1 MARFYLIFSLA
12 AAAGLASA
20 TDIWGYGEHTT
31 GGAAAPKSSIYTV
44 TDFNELRT
52 ALDNNGAPHDPKI
65 IYISTPPSFPPIP
78 HITKPLANKAT
89 KQTASSTVTT
99 SPMAP

>member
-1 MARFYLIFSLA
+1 MARFYLILSLA
-12 AAAGLASA
+12 AATGLASA

-31 GGAAAPKSSIYTV
+31 GGADAPKSSIYTV

-65 IYISTPPSFPPIP
+65 IYISMLLSLNSLPI
-78 HITKPLANKAT
+78 
-89 KQTASSTVTT
+89 
-99 SPMAP
+99 